1 MESGESGEYSEYSE
15 YSLSAKQENALT
27 LIHFFPEDIVRK
39 ILQEKT
45 HRETEDARN
54 SCSHQMSVFNID
66 NYYYWHAYDTNL
78 SQIIQD
84 MHIINTHGLW
94 KQVIHNLEGLLGV
107 RVIPQGDI
115 KETLQKI
122 NLLNREYDIIL
133 SLWRQH
139 MIHPYQYVYVQFI
152 AGNWMLYD

>member
-1 MESGESGEYSEYSE
+1 MGHIDYDGYG
-15 YSLSAKQENALT
+15 LSTKQENALT

-45 HRETEDARN
+45 YLETEGARN
-54 SCSHQMSVFNID
+54 FCSHQMSVFNID
-66 NYYYWHAYDTNL
+66 NYYYWHAYDMNL
-78 SQIIQD
+78 SQIIRD
-84 MHIINTHGLW
+84 LEIVNTQGLW

-107 RVIPQGDI
+107 LAIPPGGIQR
-115 KETLQKI
+115 TLQKI
-122 NLLNREYDIIL
+122 HLLNREYDLIF

-152 AGNWMLYD
+152 AGNWILYD